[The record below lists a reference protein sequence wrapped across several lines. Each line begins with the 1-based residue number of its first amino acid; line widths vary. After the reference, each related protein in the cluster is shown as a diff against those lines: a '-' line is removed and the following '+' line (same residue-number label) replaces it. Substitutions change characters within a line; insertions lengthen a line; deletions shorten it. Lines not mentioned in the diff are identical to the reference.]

1 MGRITIP
8 LYYCKSRVPLVVFRL
23 DNEKP
28 YVGVVDTGSE
38 ITMFDEKLKDDGFD
52 AEDMNLETSF
62 IGVNGEG
69 EHKNVL
75 SVENKICFKTK
86 DDELKNVCVNGI
98 LFDLTGLT
106 EVFQRKID
114 KKFVISAIIG
124 ADFLKQK
131 NAKIDFRSKTLTID
145 EDE

>member
-23 DNEKP
+23 DDEP

-38 ITMFDEKLKDDGFD
+38 ITMFDDRLKEEGLNVI
-52 AEDMNLETSF
+52 DMDLETSF

-69 EHKNVL
+69 QNRKAL
-75 SVENKICFKTK
+75 SVEDKVVFKTK
-86 DDELKNVCVNGI
+86 DGEMKDVSVSGI

-114 KKFVISAIIG
+114 KEFMISAIIG
-124 ADFLKQK
+124 ADFLKHR
-131 NAKIDFRSKTLTID
+131 NAKIDFRNKTITID